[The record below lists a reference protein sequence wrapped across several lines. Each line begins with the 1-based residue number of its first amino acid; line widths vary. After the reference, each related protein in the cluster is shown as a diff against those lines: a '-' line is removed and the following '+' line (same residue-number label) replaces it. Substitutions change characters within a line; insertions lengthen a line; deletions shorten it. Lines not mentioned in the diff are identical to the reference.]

1 VSRKP
6 TYPVEQNEGAGSA
19 PEKPVEFKFPPDDL
33 YSVPSF
39 KFRHVVRAPHEGGD
53 TAYRRAH
60 PEFYAPLPRRLR
72 RRG

>member
-1 VSRKP
+1 MSKAP
-6 TYPVEQNEGAGSA
+6 QYPIEQGEDAA
-19 PEKPVEFKFPPDDL
+19 PESPAKREPPADL

-39 KFRHVVRAPHEGGD
+39 KFRHEVREPLEGGD

-60 PEFYAPLPRRLR
+60 PEFYMPLPRRSLR